1 MEAIS
6 YVKPKAH
13 ESANIEGGCGKSICI
28 LLWSTMNR
36 QIENKKQY
44 IYTNKHKGEKKPNQL
59 RPNPYL
65 LNTLW

>member
-13 ESANIEGGCGKSICI
+13 ESANIEGRCGKSVCI
-28 LLWSTMNR
+28 LLWSTMNM
-36 QIENKKQY
+36 QIEKNQY
-44 IYTNKHKGEKKPNQL
+44 IYKREKNPNQL

>member
-13 ESANIEGGCGKSICI
+13 ESANIEGRCGKSVFI
-28 LLWSTMNR
+28 LLWSTMNM
-36 QIENKKQY
+36 QIEKNQY
-44 IYTNKHKGEKKPNQL
+44 IYKRGKNPNQL